1 MDLKKGCFSTRS
13 EPFRIIAASK
23 AWGYGSASTK
33 SIRFGKRSMTGLTI
47 GNLEL
52 DALTTT
58 VLAVAMVI
66 FLGSFI
72 FVSRT
77 NDMVG
82 ALKSLLPKKKNRRP
96 LPGPDEPL

>member
-1 MDLKKGCFSTRS
+1 MLSCF
-13 EPFRIIAASK
+13 
-23 AWGYGSASTK
+23 GLQ
-33 SIRFGKRSMTGLTI
+33 SMTGLVI

-58 VLAVAMVI
+58 VFVI
-66 FLGSFI
+66 ATVFFLGSFI

-82 ALKSLLPKKKNRRP
+82 ALKSLLPQKKSRKP

>member
-1 MDLKKGCFSTRS
+1 MV
-13 EPFRIIAASK
+13 
-23 AWGYGSASTK
+23 
-33 SIRFGKRSMTGLTI
+33 GLTI

-52 DALTTT
+52 DKLTSIILLIAAL
-58 VLAVAMVI
+58 I
-66 FLGSFI
+66 FLGSFV

-82 ALKSLLPKKKNRRP
+82 ALKSLLPTRKNRTP